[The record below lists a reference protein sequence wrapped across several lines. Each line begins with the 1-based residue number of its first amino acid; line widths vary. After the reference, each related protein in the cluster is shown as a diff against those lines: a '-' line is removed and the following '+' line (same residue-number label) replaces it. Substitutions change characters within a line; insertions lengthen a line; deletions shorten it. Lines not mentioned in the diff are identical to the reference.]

1 MKDLEEARDFY
12 GKGYLEYRPGLSV
25 DCTIFGYHSGELK
38 LLLIKNK
45 LIVKWCL
52 PGGWVKKSESVEDA
66 AARITKDRTGIE
78 NLFLKQFKLFSKPGR
93 NIYTDISDIVNQKDF
108 AEFLEIVGKSG
119 GWFSDETVSAGLYA
133 ITDIVKATPTSDYFS
148 SECRWFPI
156 NDLPDLGFDH
166 NDMVAEA
173 LLRMRIDLYH
183 FPIGKS
189 LLQPKFTLKEIRT
202 LYEVLSG
209 KTLSDTN
216 FPIKLMSL
224 GLLVKL
230 DEKKSIGAHR
240 SPTYY
245 KFSEEEYDKALSDG
259 IVLV

>member
-12 GKGYLEYRPGLSV
+12 GKGYLDYRHGLSV
-25 DCTIFGYHSGELK
+25 DCAIFGYHSGELK

-45 LIVKWCL
+45 LITKWCL

-78 NLFLKQFKLFSKPGR
+78 NLFLKQSKLFSKPGR
-93 NIYTDISDIVNQKDF
+93 NVYTDISDIVNQKDF

-119 GWFSDETVSAGLYA
+119 GWFLDETVSTGLYA
-133 ITDIVKATPTSDYFS
+133 ITDIIKASPTPDYFS

-166 NDMVAEA
+166 NEMVAEA

-209 KTLSDTN
+209 KTLSATN

-224 GLLVKL
+224 GLLIKL
-230 DEKKSIGAHR
+230 EEKKSIGAHR

-245 KFSEEEYDKALSDG
+245 KFNEEEYDKALNDG
-259 IVLV
+259 LVLV